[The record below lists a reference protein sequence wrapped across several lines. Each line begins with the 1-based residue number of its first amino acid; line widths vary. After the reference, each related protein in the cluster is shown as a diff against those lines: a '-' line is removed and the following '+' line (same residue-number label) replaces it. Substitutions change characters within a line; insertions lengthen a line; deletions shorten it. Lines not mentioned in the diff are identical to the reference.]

1 MTATVSIC
9 VPTYNG
15 GRYLGPCLASALA
28 QTFADFELVVVDDGS
43 ADATPEIVRHY
54 AGSDARIRVWRN
66 EEKLGLVANWN
77 RCVELARGEWVKFLF
92 QDDLLEPSCLDEM
105 LRASRSGVDLVV
117 ARRGLLFE
125 DGTPATIGGK
135 YRSLQRSWRGIPPST
150 VEAGKDVGTISG
162 MGPDSW

>member
-1 MTATVSIC
+1 MTATVSIR

-15 GRYLGPCLASALA
+15 SQYLGPCLDSALA
-28 QTFADFELVVVDDGS
+28 QTCADFELVVVDNGS
-43 ADATPEIVRHY
+43 TDATPDIVRRY
-54 AGSDARIRVWRN
+54 AETDARIRVWWAERN
-66 EEKLGLVANWN
+66 LGLVANWN
-77 RCVELARGEWVKFLF
+77 RCVELARGEWVKFLC

-125 DGTPATIGGK
+125 DGTPATIREK